1 MPDTLGNLL
10 IVDDD
15 VSVRTSLALVFSA
28 LGYRART
35 GEDGYVA
42 LSEIRKEI
50 PDVLLSDLNMVGMPG
65 FEFLAAIRRSF
76 PSIRV
81 IAMTGVLSGN
91 RKPPEIAADA
101 FYQKGAGPSRLIEY
115 VDAMTHP
122 MRSVSRLSMESSLG
136 RQVLEPIPSHPGAEQ
151 STHLANR
158 SSALA
163 VPHKSQACE
172 SFPTETVTRTQ
183 EMCSL

>member
-15 VSVRTSLALVFSA
+15 VSIRTCLALVFSA

-35 GEDGYVA
+35 GEDGHAA

-50 PDVLLSDLNMVGMPG
+50 PDVLLSDLNMARMPG
-65 FEFLAAIRRSF
+65 VEFLAAVRRSF

-115 VDAMTHP
+115 VEAMTQP
-122 MRSVSRLSMESSLG
+122 MRSVTRLSMERSFG
-136 RQVLEPIPSHPGAEQ
+136 QQVFEPIPSHPGVERI
-151 STHLANR
+151 THPA
-158 SSALA
+158 SGSVALA
-163 VPHKSQACE
+163 VSQTERTCE
-172 SFPTETVTRTQ
+172 TFPPERVTRTQ
-183 EMCSL
+183 GVCSQ